1 MSQEREMPEVNVI
14 AIAAGTV
21 VCFISGFIWF
31 GPATFYPTWWRLM
44 GKSTKDVPGGG
55 LNMGIAFGSVLIG
68 QILQVTV
75 LALILSALQV
85 AAPIDGALIGLL
97 IGVGIVGGS
106 SMSHRI
112 FAGHGF
118 GVLLI
123 EAGNDIV
130 NLGLAGAI
138 LVALS

>member
-1 MSQEREMPEVNVI
+1 MPEVNLI
-14 AIAAGTV
+14 AIAAATL
-21 VCFISGFIWF
+21 VCFMSGFLWF
-31 GPATFYPTWWRLM
+31 GPKTFYPTWWRLM
-44 GKSTKDVPGGG
+44 GKSASDVPGGG
-55 LNMGIAFGSVLIG
+55 LNMGVAFGSVLVG
-68 QILQVTV
+68 QVLQVTV
-75 LALILSALQV
+75 LALILSALQIV
-85 AAPIDGALIGLL
+85 APIDGALVGLL

-106 SMSHRI
+106 SASHRI

-123 EAGNDIV
+123 EAGNDVV

>member
-1 MSQEREMPEVNVI
+1 MPAVNVLGI
-14 AIAAGTV
+14 IAATAV
-21 VCFISGFIWF
+21 SFVSGFLWF
-31 GPATFYPTWWRLM
+31 GPKTFYATWWRLM
-44 GKSTKDVPGGG
+44 GKGPKEVPGGG
-55 LNMGIAFGSVLIG
+55 MNMGIAFGSVLVG

-75 LALILSALQV
+75 LALILSALNV
-85 AAPIDGALIGLL
+85 TAPLDGALVGLL

-130 NLGLAGAI
+130 NLGLAGAL

>member
-1 MSQEREMPEVNVI
+1 MPEVNVI
-14 AIAAGTV
+14 GIIAGTAV
-21 VCFISGFIWF
+21 SFVSGFLWF
-31 GPATFYPTWWRLM
+31 GPATFFPTWWRLM
-44 GKSTKDVPGGG
+44 GKGPKDVPGGG
-55 LNMGIAFGSVLIG
+55 INMGIAFGSVLVG

-75 LALILSALQV
+75 LALILSALQLTS
-85 AAPIDGALIGLL
+85 PIDGALVGLL

-106 SMSHRI
+106 GLSHRI

-118 GVLLI
+118 GVLML

-138 LVALS
+138 LVALR

>member
-1 MSQEREMPEVNVI
+1 MPDVNLLGI
-14 AIAAGTV
+14 IAGTAV
-21 VCFISGFIWF
+21 SFVSGFLWF
-31 GPATFYPTWWRLM
+31 GPAAFYPTWWRLM
-44 GKSTKDVPGGG
+44 GKGPNDVPGGG
-55 LNMGIAFGSVLIG
+55 MNMGVAFGSVLVG
-68 QILQVTV
+68 QILQVSV
-75 LALILSALQV
+75 LALILSALGI
-85 AAPIDGALIGLL
+85 AAPIDGALVGLL

-130 NLGLAGAI
+130 NLGIVGAL
-138 LVALS
+138 LVALR

>member
-1 MSQEREMPEVNVI
+1 MPEVNVI
-14 AIAAGTV
+14 GIIAGTAV
-21 VCFISGFIWF
+21 SFVSGFLWF
-31 GPATFYPTWWRLM
+31 GPATFFPTWWRLM
-44 GKSTKDVPGGG
+44 GKGPKDVPGGG
-55 LNMGIAFGSVLIG
+55 INMGIAFGSVLVG

-75 LALILSALQV
+75 LALILSALQLT
-85 AAPIDGALIGLL
+85 APIDGALVGLL

-106 SMSHRI
+106 GLSHRI

-118 GVLLI
+118 GVLLL

-138 LVALS
+138 LVALR

>member
-1 MSQEREMPEVNVI
+1 MPDVNVI
-14 AIAAGTV
+14 GIIAGTAV
-21 VCFISGFIWF
+21 GFASGFLWF
-31 GPATFYPTWWRLM
+31 GPGTFFPTWWRLM
-44 GKSTKDVPGGG
+44 GKGPKDVPGGG
-55 LNMGIAFGSVLIG
+55 INMGIAFGSVLVG

-75 LALILSALQV
+75 LALILSALQLTS
-85 AAPIDGALIGLL
+85 PIDGALVGLL

-106 SMSHRI
+106 GLSHRI

-118 GVLLI
+118 GVLML

-138 LVALS
+138 LVALR

>member
-1 MSQEREMPEVNVI
+1 MPEVNVI
-14 AIAAGTV
+14 AIAAGTAI
-21 VCFISGFIWF
+21 CFISGFIWF
-31 GPATFYPTWWRLM
+31 GPKTFYPTWWRLM
-44 GKSTKDVPGGG
+44 GKATTDVPGGG
-55 LNMGIAFGSVLIG
+55 LNMGIAFGSVFVG
-68 QILQVTV
+68 QILQVSV
-75 LALILSALQV
+75 LALILSALRIS
-85 AAPIDGALIGLL
+85 APIDGALIGLL

-130 NLGLAGAI
+130 NLGLAGALI
-138 LVALS
+138 VALS